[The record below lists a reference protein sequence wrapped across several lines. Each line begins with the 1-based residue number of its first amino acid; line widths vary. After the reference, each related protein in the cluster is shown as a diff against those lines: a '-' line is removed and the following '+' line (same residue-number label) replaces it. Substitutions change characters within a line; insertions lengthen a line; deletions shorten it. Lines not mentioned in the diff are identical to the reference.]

1 MWPAVTTLAF
11 VSPGTVYFDHKGSIK
26 ARNLGSCN
34 PAHLD
39 WSGMEYE
46 DASSAF
52 SLFSLLSSF
61 LVGTFYVVT

>member
-1 MWPAVTTLAF
+1 MWPAGTTLAF
-11 VSPGTVYFDHKGSIK
+11 VFPGTVHFDHRASAK

-39 WSGMEYE
+39 WPGMEYE

-52 SLFSLLSSF
+52 SLFSLLSSY
-61 LVGTFYVVT
+61 LVGTVSVVN